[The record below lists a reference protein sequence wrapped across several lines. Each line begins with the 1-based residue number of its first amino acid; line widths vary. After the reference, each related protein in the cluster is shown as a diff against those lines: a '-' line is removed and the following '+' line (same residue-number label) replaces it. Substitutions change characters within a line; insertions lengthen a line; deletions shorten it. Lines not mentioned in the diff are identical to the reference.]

1 MRVADAVPAIPR
13 LVRTSCPICG
23 EGPTDREVYPAN
35 FDPAALDSAVFSARR
50 TPDRLHY
57 RMVRCE
63 RCGLLRSN
71 PILPL
76 EDLSRLYRASHF
88 TYGREAVF
96 TGKTYAAYLRRALA
110 GRPWPRSLMEVGCGS
125 GFFLSEAVR
134 MGIAEVSGVEPS
146 QEAIEHAEPELRPRI
161 RCALYDADTFEPE
174 RFDVICAFQVFD
186 HVPEPAGMLRACFRH
201 LRPGGLVLFINHDSG
216 ALTNR
221 LLGERSPIVDVEHT
235 ALYDRSTM
243 RRILEKTGFTVRE
256 VFAVKN
262 TYPLG
267 YWARLAPIP
276 ERVKGP
282 VLKLLER
289 SGIGEVPVPL
299 YAGNLGATATKEP
312 PQ

>member
-1 MRVADAVPAIPR
+1 MHAADAATSAPR
-13 LVRTSCPICG
+13 MVRTSCPICG
-23 EGPTDREVYPAN
+23 EAGTDREVYPAN

-57 RMVRCE
+57 RMVRCV

-76 EDLSRLYRASHF
+76 EELSRLYGASHF
-88 TYGREAVF
+88 TYQREAAF

-125 GFFLSEAVR
+125 GFFLSEAAR

-146 QEAIEHAEPELRPRI
+146 QEAIEHAEPELRGRI
-161 RCALYDADTFEPE
+161 RCALYDTETFEPE

-186 HVPEPAGMLRACFRH
+186 HVPDPAGMLRACFRH
-201 LRPGGLVLFINHDSG
+201 LRPGGMVLFINHDSG

-243 RRILEKTGFTVRE
+243 RRILEVTGFTVRE
-256 VFAVKN
+256 VFGVKN

-267 YWARLAPIP
+267 YWTRLAPLP
-276 ERVKGP
+276 SLVKDPLLKMLDRSRVGELP
-282 VLKLLER
+282 V
-289 SGIGEVPVPL
+289 SL
-299 YAGNLGATATKEP
+299 YAGNLGAIATKER

>member
-1 MRVADAVPAIPR
+1 VHAADAATSAPR

-23 EGPTDREVYPAN
+23 EAGTDREVYPAN
-35 FDPAALDSAVFSARR
+35 FDPAALDPAVFSARR

-57 RMVRCE
+57 RMVRCV

-76 EDLSRLYRASHF
+76 EDLSRLYGASHF
-88 TYGREAVF
+88 TYQREAAF
-96 TGKTYAAYLRRALA
+96 TGKTYATYLRRALA

-125 GFFLSEAVR
+125 GFFLSEAAR

-146 QEAIEHAEPELRPRI
+146 QEAIEHADPELRGRI
-161 RCALYDADTFEPE
+161 RCALYDTETFEPE

-186 HVPEPAGMLRACFRH
+186 HVPDPAGMLRACFCH
-201 LRPGGLVLFINHDSG
+201 LRPGGMVLFINHDSG

-243 RRILEKTGFTVRE
+243 RRILEATGFTVRE
-256 VFAVKN
+256 VFGVKN

-267 YWARLAPIP
+267 YWTRLAPLP
-276 ERVKGP
+276 SLVKDP
-282 VLKLLER
+282 LVKILER
-289 SGIGEVPVPL
+289 SRVGELPVSL
-299 YAGNLGATATKEP
+299 YAGNLGAIATKER

>member
-1 MRVADAVPAIPR
+1 VHASDAVTPAPR
-13 LVRTSCPICG
+13 LVTTRCPICG
-23 EGPTDREVYPAN
+23 EEGTDREVYPAN

-57 RMVRCE
+57 RMVRCV

-76 EDLSRLYRASHF
+76 EDLSRLYGASHF
-88 TYGREAVF
+88 TYQREAEF
-96 TGKTYAAYLRRALA
+96 TGKTYATYLRRALA

-125 GFFLSEAVR
+125 GFFLSEAAR
-134 MGIAEVSGVEPS
+134 MGIEEVSGVEPS
-146 QEAIEHAEPELRPRI
+146 QEAIEHAEPRLRDRI
-161 RCALYDADTFEPE
+161 RCALYDSETFEAE

-186 HVPEPAGMLRACFRH
+186 HVPDPAGMLRACFRH
-201 LRPGGLVLFINHDSG
+201 LRPGGMVLFINHDSG

-243 RRILEKTGFTVRE
+243 RRILEVTGFTVQQ
-256 VFAVKN
+256 VFGVKN
-262 TYPLG
+262 TYPLE
-267 YWARLAPIP
+267 YWTRLAPLP
-276 ERVKGP
+276 SLVKDP
-282 VLKLLER
+282 LLKALER
-289 SGIGEVPVPL
+289 SRVGELPVSL
-299 YAGNLGATATKEP
+299 YAGNLGAIATKER